1 MLRKCFQEEKGGVK
15 IFVRWK
21 RQIRKFDH
29 VAVCNN
35 KKDGAKKYTC
45 AAVVWLNKTLSLYQ
59 VFTVSLSYDDN
70 DEGDVD

>member
-1 MLRKCFQEEKGGVK
+1 MLRKCFQEEKRGVK
-15 IFVRWK
+15 ILVCWT

-70 DEGDVD
+70 DEEDVD